1 MSKTYYKNLVKR
13 LDSINEIEIKSVDR
27 NFIQNLS
34 NKGTYKDISDE
45 PLGQQTLADLPRDPV
60 FDAKIRSLNKTMDRD
75 PMQYRKIKVEL
86 MKKVGRLR
94 MDRHKKNQILNDLDS
109 IIHPNGLIKWYDKNV
124 LGILEELYNDN
135 VLNEHYNMN
144 KFDENKFSFLIKT
157 GLKKS
162 KPRVLK
168 ENFDTTAEGEMV
180 QDTDTVS
187 VTEVSKY
194 LNMESAEDII
204 AEIDKELQKETMERK
219 LNKLKEVISAIDEK
233 ANSLEEDANVKEF
246 VNPSKIREMRRTTK
260 KLRLMQER
268 LTKEYTK
275 KFAAKKEKPLN
286 ENKTNIKMS
295 NNFDLKKFLVENKL
309 TKSSILKEQ
318 QEILSK
324 AEELASDPDFQAEIE
339 PEIDQIEA
347 VARKLGLTPNSS
359 PEDIVAAVTGQMEG
373 LNERYTFRKA
383 GVKGGG
389 YGYIHRANNPED
401 PEEMEADA
409 DRKLASGILF
419 KVPFIGTGL
428 ITAIQQAAMNAG
440 VPVGSVLGHG
450 FGTGPNPE
458 GSLAILGI
466 IAALFLWQTTQYST
480 RMDKAAQVR
489 KQRGMPVR

>member
-124 LGILEELYNDN
+124 LGILQELYNDN

-162 KPRVLK
+162 KSRVLK

-187 VTEVSKY
+187 EVSKY
-194 LNMESAEDII
+194 LNMESAEDILT
-204 AEIDKELQKETMERK
+204 EIEKELQKESMERK

-246 VNPSKIREMRRTTK
+246 VNPSKIKEMRRTTK

-268 LTKEYTK
+268 LTKEYAK
-275 KFAAKKEKPLN
+275 KFADKKEKPLN
-286 ENKTNIKMS
+286 ENKINIKMS

-318 QEILSK
+318 EEQQELIDS
-324 AEELASDPDFQAEIE
+324 AEELASDPDFQAEIQ
-339 PEIDQIEA
+339 PKMAQIDA
-347 VARKLGLTPNSS
+347 LAKKLGITQDSTP
-359 PEDIVAAVTGQMEG
+359 EEITAAITNQMEG
-373 LNERYTFRKA
+373 AVNERYTFRKA
-383 GVKGGG
+383 GMKGGG
-389 YGYIHRANNPED
+389 YGYIHKANNPDD
-401 PEEMEADA
+401 PEQMERDA
-409 DRKLASGILF
+409 ESKLTSGIF
-419 KVPFIGTGL
+419 RVPLVGTAL
-428 ITAIQQAAMNAG
+428 LTAIGNAAASAG
-440 VPVGSVLGHG
+440 ATAPYLRYGAAGPEAGLAALG
-450 FGTGPNPE
+450 
-458 GSLAILGI
+458 LV
-466 IAALFLWQTTQYST
+466 AALFAWQVVQYST

-489 KQRGMPVR
+489 QQRGMPPR